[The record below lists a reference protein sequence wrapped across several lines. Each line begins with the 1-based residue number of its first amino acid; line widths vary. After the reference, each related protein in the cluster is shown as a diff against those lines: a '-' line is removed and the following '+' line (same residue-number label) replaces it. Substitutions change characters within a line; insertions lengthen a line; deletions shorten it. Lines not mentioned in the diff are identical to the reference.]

1 VAPRHDPGGVA
12 ASPDAGPPT
21 DFRRDA
27 LNDAVDA
34 QAPGSAPAGEAE
46 EFPAGFVLDHE
57 WDVDTLDG
65 LADLRQAVA
74 RRVTEVL
81 PDDVDRGSGDAPS
94 AMDHMLLVATELASN
109 AIRHGRPP
117 VLLRLHLPTSGVPV
131 REVVVETVD
140 HDTRRLPQFVEGGH
154 RDGGRGMLL
163 AARLALEVSWRTT
176 ATTKHVWARLK
187 TDQLRQAEG

>member
-1 VAPRHDPGGVA
+1 MAP
-12 ASPDAGPPT
+12 SPDAGPPT

-34 QAPGSAPAGEAE
+34 QPHGRSSAGEAE
-46 EFPAGFVLDHE
+46 DFPVGFALDRE
-57 WDVDTLDG
+57 WDVGTLDE
-65 LADLRQAVA
+65 LADLRQAVVT
-74 RRVTEVL
+74 RVTEVL
-81 PDDVDRGSGDAPS
+81 PDDVVRGSGDAPS

-117 VLLRLHLPTSGVPV
+117 VLLRLHLPTTGGPV

-176 ATTKHVWARLK
+176 ATTKHVWARLR

>member
-1 VAPRHDPGGVA
+1 MAP
-12 ASPDAGPPT
+12 SPDAGPPT
-21 DFRRDA
+21 EFRRDV

-34 QAPGSAPAGEAE
+34 LPHGRTAAGEAE
-46 EFPAGFVLDHE
+46 ELPAGFALDRE
-57 WDVDTLDG
+57 WDVDTIDQ
-65 LADLRQAVA
+65 LADLRRAVA
-74 RRVTEVL
+74 ERVTEVL
-81 PDDVDRGSGDAPS
+81 PDDVDRSSGDAPS
-94 AMDHMLLVATELASN
+94 ALDHMLLVATELASN

-117 VLLRLHLPTSGVPV
+117 VSLRLHLPAAGGPV

-176 ATTKHVWARLK
+176 ATTKHVWARLR
-187 TDQLRQAEG
+187 TDQLRTEQPGQTEG